1 MIVNTKRFGP
11 IQIDEEQ
18 LITFIGPILGFND
31 LHNYVIIQSEGNQ
44 HPFEFLQSIEDENL
58 TFIVTDPFAF
68 FKEYEFQLDPHWI
81 EALGVQSEEEVQ
93 VMVIVTVRSAEDIT
107 CNLKAPIV
115 LNKARNIA
123 AQIILD
129 HGNYTTKQPL
139 LGGKKGEGSDV
150 NPVAK

>member
-68 FKEYEFQLDPHWI
+68 
-81 EALGVQSEEEVQ
+81 S
-93 VMVIVTVRSAEDIT
+93 RSMNFNWTLIG
-107 CNLKAPIV
+107 LK
-115 LNKARNIA
+115 LWGCKARRRFR
-123 AQIILD
+123 
-129 HGNYTTKQPL
+129 
-139 LGGKKGEGSDV
+139 
-150 NPVAK
+150 